1 MSEGS
6 QVVSEREG
14 VDGRE
19 MDSQVELP
27 VREEGFRV

>member
-14 VDGRE
+14 VKGRE
-19 MDSQVELP
+19 VDSQVEL
-27 VREEGFRV
+27 REEEFRV